1 MECED
6 PEKTTSTYQVL
17 QVSPPVQS
25 TPQKDS
31 DDSVIFTRFSEPFKG
46 AKGKTKTT
54 GTI

>member
-1 MECED
+1 MECGD
-6 PEKTTSTYQVL
+6 PEKTSTCQVL
-17 QVSPPVQS
+17 QVSAPVQS

-31 DDSVIFTRFSEPFKG
+31 DSVIFTRFSEPFKG